1 MFDFDFYHTESQF
14 KKAKVIRGSK
24 QKCAKRKIFHYIKEM
39 PVKFTQS
46 MLNSRPSSIN
56 FSMVMDQNGSKRA
69 REEEEMVGRRVRM
82 KLEEAKNIFSRNQQS
97 LLKMVEENE
106 KITDDI
112 SEDLEEKVDELT
124 DALEEKTM
132 ELEDK
137 EKLLKLK
144 DKAVADLKES
154 HRKEMEQMKE
164 KLEENLRKGNN
175 AELFNKEVM
184 SNWNP
189 DLAEAVR
196 TSFDQVI
203 KVKKTK
209 VEKIK
214 TY

>member
-1 MFDFDFYHTESQF
+1 M
-14 KKAKVIRGSK
+14 
-24 QKCAKRKIFHYIKEM
+24 
-39 PVKFTQS
+39 KFTQS
-46 MLNSRPSSIN
+46 MSNSRPSSIN
-56 FSMVMDQNGSKRA
+56 ISMVMDQNRLKRA

-112 SEDLEEKVDELT
+112 IEDLEEKVDELT

-209 VEKIK
+209 VEIMK
-214 TY
+214 TF

>member
-1 MFDFDFYHTESQF
+1 
-14 KKAKVIRGSK
+14 
-24 QKCAKRKIFHYIKEM
+24 M
-39 PVKFTQS
+39 PVKFIQS
-46 MLNSRPSSIN
+46 MSNSRPSSIN
-56 FSMVMDQNGSKRA
+56 ISMVMDQNGSKRA
-69 REEEEMVGRRVRM
+69 REEEMVGRRVRM

-112 SEDLEEKVDELT
+112 IEDLEEKVDELT

-137 EKLLKLK
+137 EKLLRMK

-189 DLAEAVR
+189 ELAEAVR

-203 KVKKTK
+203 KVKKQK
-209 VEKIK
+209 WK
-214 TY
+214 

>member
-1 MFDFDFYHTESQF
+1 MFDFDFYHTESQS
-14 KKAKVIRGSK
+14 KKAKVIRSSK
-24 QKCAKRKIFHYIKEM
+24 QKCSKRKTFHYIKEM

-46 MLNSRPSSIN
+46 MSNSRPSSIN
-56 FSMVMDQNGSKRA
+56 ISKVMDQNGSKRA
-69 REEEEMVGRRVRM
+69 REEEELVGRRVRM

-112 SEDLEEKVDELT
+112 IEDLEEKVDELT

-154 HRKEMEQMKE
+154 HRKEMKQMKE

-209 VEKIK
+209 WKK
-214 TY
+214 

>member
-1 MFDFDFYHTESQF
+1 MTSITL
-14 KKAKVIRGSK
+14 KVNLRKQKLRSSK
-24 QKCAKRKIFHYIKEM
+24 QNFKEEDFHYIKEM

-46 MLNSRPSSIN
+46 MSSSRPSSIN
-56 FSMVMDQNGSKRA
+56 IIKVMDQNGSKRA

-82 KLEEAKNIFSRNQQS
+82 KLEEAKNNFSRNQQS
-97 LLKMVEENE
+97 LLQMVEENE

-112 SEDLEEKVDELT
+112 IEDLEEKVDELT

-137 EKLLKLK
+137 EKLLRMK

-154 HRKEMEQMKE
+154 HRKEMDQLKE

-203 KVKKTK
+203 KVRKQKWKK
-209 VEKIK
+209 
-214 TY
+214 

>member
-1 MFDFDFYHTESQF
+1 M
-14 KKAKVIRGSK
+14 
-24 QKCAKRKIFHYIKEM
+24 
-39 PVKFTQS
+39 KFTQS

-56 FSMVMDQNGSKRA
+56 ISKVMDQNGLKRA
-69 REEEEMVGRRVRM
+69 REEEEVVGRRVRM
-82 KLEEAKNIFSRNQQS
+82 KLEEAKSN

-112 SEDLEEKVDELT
+112 IEDLEEKVDELT

-137 EKLLKLK
+137 EKLLRMK

-203 KVKKTK
+203 KVKKQK
-209 VEKIK
+209 WK
-214 TY
+214 